1 MTYGPQYAGA
11 ALLLLHDDRTI
22 QRPEACFA
30 YANNILTK
38 SF

>member
-1 MTYGPQYAGA
+1 MFPQYAGA

-30 YANNILTK
+30 NAKSNLTET
-38 SF
+38 F